1 MKNPKTLFMILAAF
15 AVSPLIP
22 QSSFGLQQ
30 PTDKRSEP
38 LDRKELLEF
47 VRLHDPQLERLLDTL
62 EKKRPQQFKSA
73 LQNLARETER
83 LKAMETRDPVRF
95 GLELRLWKNNKQIQI
110 VSAKIALN
118 GESEETR
125 NTLRDLIKEKNSLRL
140 QQLELELARN
150 QQRTE
155 KLNGQLAKLQ
165 SVSASDLDRNLDQAI
180 ALAKRSHDR
189 GRKASNNNKSDDF

>member
-1 MKNPKTLFMILAAF
+1 MKNPKTLFIILAAF

-30 PTDKRSEP
+30 ATDKRSEP

-47 VRLHDPQLERLLDTL
+47 VRLHDPQLESLLETL

-189 GRKASNNNKSDDF
+189 GRKASNKNKSDDF

>member
-1 MKNPKTLFMILAAF
+1 MKNPKTLFIILAAF

-30 PTDKRSEP
+30 ATDKRSEP